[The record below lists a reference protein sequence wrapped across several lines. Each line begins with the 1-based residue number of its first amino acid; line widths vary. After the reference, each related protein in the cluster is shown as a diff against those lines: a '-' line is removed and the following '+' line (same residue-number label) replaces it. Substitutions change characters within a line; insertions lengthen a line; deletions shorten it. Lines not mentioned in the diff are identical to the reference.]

1 MNAMGLFTVR
11 CSLFTGNFGL
21 SVFRFNTGYQ
31 PTGSPMKNALAD
43 QIEDRLIDF
52 GAQIIF
58 LAGKMP
64 SSRPAQHIAQ
74 QMLRSGTSPAPNY
87 GEARG
92 AESRADF
99 VHKLNIALK
108 ELNETKIW
116 LKMTDRARL
125 LPQET
130 TSHVLDECQQLARLL
145 NASVQ
150 TARRNSS

>member
-1 MNAMGLFTVR
+1 
-11 CSLFTGNFGL
+11 
-21 SVFRFNTGYQ
+21 
-31 PTGSPMKNALAD
+31 MKNTLAD

-52 GAQIIF
+52 GAQVIF
-58 LAGKMP
+58 LAGKLP
-64 SSRPAQHIAQ
+64 PSRPAQHIAQ

-87 GEARG
+87 GEVRG

-116 LKMTDRARL
+116 LRMAHRARL

-130 TSHVLDECQQLARLL
+130 VGTVLDECQQLARVL

-150 TARRNSS
+150 TARRNAS